1 MFSSVSL
8 YEGPSGGLVLLS
20 AAAVAFFC
28 SFRGLEP
35 IARLAFPSAL
45 LLGEPVTYLSVLG
58 VLLTLTGLF
67 LSERHE

>member
-1 MFSSVSL
+1 MRTTAYIYMTPV
-8 YEGPSGGLVLLS
+8 VTV
-20 AAAVAFFC
+20 AA
-28 SFRGLEP
+28 
-35 IARLAFPSAL
+35 SAL